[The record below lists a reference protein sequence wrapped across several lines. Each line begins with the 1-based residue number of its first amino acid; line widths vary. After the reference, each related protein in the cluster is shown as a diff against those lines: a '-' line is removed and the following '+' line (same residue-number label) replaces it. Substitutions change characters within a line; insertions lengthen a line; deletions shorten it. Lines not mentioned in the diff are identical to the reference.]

1 MATLYELKN
10 EYLELLAMAENEE
23 LDPQTIRDTLEGIE
37 GEIGDKAEA
46 YAIIINELLAKA
58 DRIDKEVAR
67 LDGWVDSLRNN
78 AASMKNILMD
88 TLDVLGVKKIET
100 EHFRIGIAGNGGKK
114 PLRITGDVPESYTV
128 MKPEIDVARIRDEL
142 EKGEE
147 LPFAHLEER
156 GRHLSIR

>member
-128 MKPEIDVARIRDEL
+128 LKPEIDTARIRDEL

>member
-1 MATLYELKN
+1 MATLYELKE
-10 EYLELLAMAENEE
+10 EYLELLTMAENEE

-46 YAIIINELLAKA
+46 YAIIINELLARA

-128 MKPEIDVARIRDEL
+128 LKPEIDTARIRDEL

>member
-46 YAIIINELLAKA
+46 YAIMINELLAKA

-128 MKPEIDVARIRDEL
+128 LKPEIDTARIRDEL

>member
-46 YAIIINELLAKA
+46 YAIMINELLAKA

-156 GRHLSIR
+156 GRHLNIR